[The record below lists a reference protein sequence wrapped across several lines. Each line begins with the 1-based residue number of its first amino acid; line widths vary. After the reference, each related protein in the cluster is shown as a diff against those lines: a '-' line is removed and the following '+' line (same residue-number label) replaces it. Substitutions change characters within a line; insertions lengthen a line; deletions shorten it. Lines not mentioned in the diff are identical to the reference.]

1 MSDEI
6 IPNHVA
12 IIMDGNGRWAKQR
25 KLPRT
30 AGHREGVKST
40 QEVIKASGEAGVK
53 YLTLFAFSSENW
65 NRPKTEVSA
74 LMDLFMRSL
83 ENEVQNLAE
92 NGVRLKFLGET
103 SAFSKKLFKQIQK
116 SEEITSKNEKLFLN
130 IAVNYGGKWDILE
143 AIKKLINAVQNGEL
157 SLVDIND
164 EALESKLATQDMP
177 APDLFIRT
185 GGEQRISNFLL
196 WQLAYTELYF
206 SEVLWPDFSPKELKK
221 AFDSYSSRQR
231 RFGRTQEQVTE

>member
-12 IIMDGNGRWAKQR
+12 IVMDGNGRWAKQR

-30 AGHREGVKST
+30 AGHREGVKAT

-53 YLTLFAFSSENW
+53 YLTLFAFSTENW

-83 ENEVQNLAE
+83 ESEVQNLAE
-92 NGVRLKFLGET
+92 NGVRLKFLGQT
-103 SAFSKKLFKQIQK
+103 DGFSKKLFQKIQS
-116 SEEITSKNEKLFLN
+116 SEELTAENDKLFLN
-130 IAVNYGGKWDILE
+130 IAVNYGGKWDILN
-143 AIKKLINAVQNGEL
+143 ATKKIIKEVQAGKL
-157 SLVDIND
+157 SLSDIN
-164 EALESKLATQDMP
+164 EKTLERRLVTQDMP

-196 WQLAYTELYF
+196 WQIAYTELYF
-206 SEVLWPDFSPKELKK
+206 SEVLWPDFSVVELKN
-221 AFDSYSSRQR
+221 AFESYRIRQR
-231 RFGRTQEQVTE
+231 RFGQTQEQVAK